1 MQDNIFAPIFREAP
15 IAMLGVR
22 DGRVA
27 MANAE
32 AIRFLEASAADDLVG
47 KRLEQVIPVDLR
59 SRSSLLPAL
68 DRLAPGD
75 IRSFERELALPG
87 AVYAPVTIR
96 AACLEGGMKL
106 LCLLGNTEARDLK
119 RSLFESEERRRGLMA
134 CVSMPVL
141 GIDTE
146 YRIMWAGRGAAEMA
160 GESEHELVGRLCYR
174 VLRSRV
180 RPCQG
185 CPASRASAG
194 GGPVSGSVNT
204 DGITVSV
211 VAAAVRSAEGYRS
224 GTVVLCPE
232 ETAVL
237 ESDGAGGIGEMAPD
251 YYTAPAWRDV
261 LLVRLDGE
269 LRVVSWLAPR
279 KGPGRRAALALQRSV
294 PLLQLFDADSRQAVT
309 AAMEGMGSR
318 GTASETGPVFLGGV
332 AATGF
337 LIPQGSGAL
346 ALLDCSVSP
355 SRAESRREQLGDLA
369 DRAARELEDA
379 LGQPVELSIE
389 DEPGERSLSSVM
401 VDQAAL
407 EAFRRI
413 GRTPPQ
419 GFGRRGLKMRLSRL
433 RVDGPMHGLRP
444 GGYISLHLTN
454 REDGDPMKPPPDGH
468 IRSMPLEA
476 NPDGRLLMSAVSSAV
491 LAYTVVLPEEKEGA
505 VTDA

>member
-1 MQDNIFAPIFREAP
+1 
-15 IAMLGVR
+15 
-22 DGRVA
+22 
-27 MANAE
+27 
-32 AIRFLEASAADDLVG
+32 
-47 KRLEQVIPVDLR
+47 
-59 SRSSLLPAL
+59 
-68 DRLAPGD
+68 
-75 IRSFERELALPG
+75 
-87 AVYAPVTIR
+87 
-96 AACLEGGMKL
+96 
-106 LCLLGNTEARDLK
+106 
-119 RSLFESEERRRGLMA
+119 
-134 CVSMPVL
+134 
-141 GIDTE
+141 
-146 YRIMWAGRGAAEMA
+146 
-160 GESEHELVGRLCYR
+160 
-174 VLRSRV
+174 
-180 RPCQG
+180 
-185 CPASRASAG
+185 
-194 GGPVSGSVNT
+194 
-204 DGITVSV
+204 
-211 VAAAVRSAEGYRS
+211 
-224 GTVVLCPE
+224 
-232 ETAVL
+232 
-237 ESDGAGGIGEMAPD
+237 
-251 YYTAPAWRDV
+251 
-261 LLVRLDGE
+261 
-269 LRVVSWLAPR
+269 
-279 KGPGRRAALALQRSV
+279 
-294 PLLQLFDADSRQAVT
+294 
-309 AAMEGMGSR
+309 MGSR

-346 ALLDCSVSP
+346 ALLDCSVNP

-433 RVDGPMHGLRP
+433 RVDGAMHGLRP